1 MEYLNL
7 GRSGLKVSRAC
18 LGTMNFG
25 GDAVPPNCNEAEARR
40 SIDAFLDAGANFIDT
55 ANVYT
60 AGNAEEIVGR
70 AVADKRDKVV
80 IATKAAGAMGTGP
93 NDLGL
98 SRLHLTQALDASLRR
113 LGTDHIDLYQTHRF
127 DAETPLEETMD
138 ALAGFVRAGKVR
150 YIGCSNFT
158 GGQIVEA
165 QWAAAKVGGVPL
177 TSLQPRYS
185 LISREIE
192 ADVLPTAARQGLG
205 TLTYGALAGGVLSGK
220 YRRGEEPGA
229 ETRYGGP
236 MGLRGAVG
244 FAAAA
249 KRALRDRNL
258 DIAEAVAEVAA
269 ELGVAP
275 SAVAVAWCLT
285 RRGVTSVILGAR
297 TAQQLRDTLPAFDLT
312 LPDDALKRLG
322 DVSRIQAP

>member
-1 MEYLNL
+1 
-7 GRSGLKVSRAC
+7 
-18 LGTMNFG
+18 
-25 GDAVPPNCNEAEARR
+25 
-40 SIDAFLDAGANFIDT
+40 
-55 ANVYT
+55 
-60 AGNAEEIVGR
+60 
-70 AVADKRDKVV
+70 
-80 IATKAAGAMGTGP
+80 
-93 NDLGL
+93 
-98 SRLHLTQALDASLRR
+98 
-113 LGTDHIDLYQTHRF
+113 
-127 DAETPLEETMD
+127 
-138 ALAGFVRAGKVR
+138 
-150 YIGCSNFT
+150 
-158 GGQIVEA
+158 
-165 QWAAAKVGGVPL
+165 
-177 TSLQPRYS
+177 
-185 LISREIE
+185 
-192 ADVLPTAARQGLG
+192 
-205 TLTYGALAGGVLSGK
+205 
-220 YRRGEEPGA
+220 
-229 ETRYGGP
+229 